1 MPLPVVDKV
10 NKKFVTAEYHDG
22 QEAYKRGQP
31 LTSNPYLDDPTVGRL
46 WYWVWGWQDA
56 MADDVRDVKRLLLT
70 MVQPTD
76 TGKAH

>member
-31 LTSNPYLDDPTVGRL
+31 LTSNPYLDAPTVGRL
-46 WYWVWGWQDA
+46 W
-56 MADDVRDVKRLLLT
+56 
-70 MVQPTD
+70 
-76 TGKAH
+76 